1 MLAEFRA
8 RRDLVV
14 DGLDALPGVSCRV
27 PHGAFYAFP
36 NVAAVPL
43 SADVLA
49 ERLLDEAGVALLS
62 GTAFGAAGEN
72 HLRLS
77 YATSRPRLAEGLERM
92 RRFLERLAPA

>member
-1 MLAEFRA
+1 MREEFRA

-14 DGLDALPGVSCRV
+14 EGLGALEGITCRI

-36 NVAAVPL
+36 NIEAVPL

-49 ERLLDEAGVALLS
+49 QRLLDEAGVALLS
-62 GTAFGAAGEN
+62 GTAFGVAGEN

-77 YATSRPRLAEGLERM
+77 YASSRERLAEGLDRIG
-92 RRFLERLAPA
+92 RFLAAL